1 MKRDVYLS
9 EAENRFSASLGR
21 YEEPFKEIL
30 RSMDRERFAE
40 RVWEKDASLWK
51 SDPEIQK
58 KIKNRLGWL
67 TVAKIMAEEAE
78 ALTAFADSVRN
89 AGFAHVVLLGMGG
102 SSLCPE
108 VLRETY
114 GVKAGYPD
122 LIVLDTTDPATILNT
137 ERRLNLAKT
146 LFILASK
153 SGTTIEMQS
162 LYRHFHEKIL
172 AMKGDASGDH
182 FIAITDP
189 ETPLARLAY
198 REKFRKVFINP
209 VDIGGR
215 YSALSY
221 FGLVPGALIGLD
233 LKAFLGRA
241 EEMMKQSESGVP
253 ARNHPGILLG
263 AVLGG
268 LGVAGRD
275 KVTLIPSKAIGRF
288 GVWAEQLIAESTGKE
303 GKGLVPVE
311 GEKIGEPRVYGDD
324 RLFVYLGLDSSPDR
338 KLDQEV
344 QVLQE
349 AGHPVVRIHLRDTLD
364 LAAEFFRWE
373 MATAVAGAVL
383 GINPFDEPNVSESKG
398 NTSKALETFRE
409 KGKLELPETA
419 LEENGIGVCGN
430 VKPPKN
436 VSLKEVI
443 HGFLSQSRPNDYV
456 ALMAYV
462 EQSRS
467 HEALLQEIRH
477 TIRDRFQMATTLG
490 YGPRFLHST
499 GQLHK
504 GGAGNGLY
512 LQITAD
518 DPEDIPIPGGSYG
531 FGVLKRA
538 QALGD
543 FDSLMGK
550 DLRVMEVRLGKH
562 VEEDLKKLLKLIGTH
577 HKNKGA

>member
-1 MKRDVYLS
+1 MKREVYLS

-51 SDPEIQK
+51 SDPEIKK

-67 TVAKIMAEEAE
+67 TVTKVMVKEAE
-78 ALTAFADSVRN
+78 ALMSFAGTVRD
-89 AGFAHVVLLGMGG
+89 AGLTHVVLLGMGG

-108 VLRETY
+108 VLRRTY

-122 LIVLDTTDPATILNT
+122 LIVLDTTDPATILNV
-137 ERRLNLAKT
+137 ERRLDFSRT

-162 LYRHFHEKIL
+162 LYRHFYQK
-172 AMKGDASGDH
+172 MRSVKSDSCGDH

-189 ETPLARLAY
+189 ETPLERLAY

-209 VDIGGR
+209 ADIGGR

-233 LKAFLGRA
+233 LKVFLRRA
-241 EEMMKQSESGVP
+241 EEMVKRSESGV
-253 ARNHPGILLG
+253 AAQSHPGILLG

-268 LGVAGRD
+268 LGAAGRD
-275 KVTLIPSKAIGRF
+275 KVTLITSGSIGRF

-303 GKGLVPVE
+303 GKGLVPIE
-311 GEKIGEPRVYGDD
+311 GEKIGDPDVYGDD
-324 RLFVYLGLDSSPDR
+324 RLFIYLRVDSSPDR
-338 KLDQEV
+338 ELDHKV
-344 QVLQE
+344 QVLQD
-349 AGHPVVRIHLRDTLD
+349 AGQPVVRIHLRDPLD
-364 LAAEFFRWE
+364 LAGEFFRWK

-398 NTSKALETFRE
+398 NTSAALEAFRE
-409 KGKLELPETA
+409 TGKLELPETI
-419 LEENGIGVCGN
+419 LEENGVGLCGN
-430 VKPPKN
+430 VKN
-436 VSLKEVI
+436 GSLKKAMDQ
-443 HGFLSQSRPNDYV
+443 FLNQSRPNDYV

-462 EQSRS
+462 EQSGR
-467 HEALLQEIRH
+467 HEALLQELRFR
-477 TIRDRFQMATTLG
+477 IRDRFRIATTFG

-504 GGAGNGLY
+504 GGAGNGLF
-512 LQITAD
+512 LQITAG
-518 DPEDIPIPGGSYG
+518 DPEDIPIPGGTYG

-543 FDSLMGK
+543 FHSLMSKG
-550 DLRVMEVRLGKH
+550 LRVIEIRLGSS
-562 VEEDLKKLLKLIGTH
+562 VEEDLKKLLRLIGTN